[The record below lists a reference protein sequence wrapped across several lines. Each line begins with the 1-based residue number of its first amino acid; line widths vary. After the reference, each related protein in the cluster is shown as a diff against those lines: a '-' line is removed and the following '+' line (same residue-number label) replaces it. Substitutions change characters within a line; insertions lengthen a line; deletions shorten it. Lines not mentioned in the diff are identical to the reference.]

1 MFSGFAVWP
10 LSMSLTSTPLNI
22 GIVAG
27 EASGDILAAG
37 LLRELRDRNPGMRA
51 EGVAGPE
58 MIATGCNDLWPLEK
72 LSVMGLVEVLAHLP
86 ELLRLRRDV
95 VRHFSSTRPDVYIGV
110 DAPDFNLGLELR
122 LKRRGIRTVQYVSP
136 SIWAWRQSRA
146 AKIGRGT
153 DLVLCLFPF
162 EPEIY
167 ARHGVNAV
175 FVGHPL
181 ADLIPPNVDTH
192 AARASLNLAGHG
204 KLVAL
209 LPGSRMGEVSR
220 LADTFIETAN
230 WLRKRDP
237 DLQFVIPAATPRI
250 RDFLEARLT
259 ARQSD
264 GINIVDG
271 RSRDVMAA
279 ADAVL
284 LASGTAALEAMLLKR
299 PMVVS
304 YRVSALTYF
313 LVRALRLLKLPYVS
327 LPNVLARKKIVP
339 ECLQGDARPE
349 ILGEEILKLL
359 QDPVA
364 SGRQTQVFDEIHATL
379 RRNAN
384 ARAADAVLQLTGG

>member
-1 MFSGFAVWP
+1 M
-10 LSMSLTSTPLNI
+10 TLNI

-37 LLRELRDRNPGMRA
+37 LLRELRERHPGMHA

-58 MIATGCNDLWPLEK
+58 MIEAGCRDLWPLEK
-72 LSVMGLVEVLAHLP
+72 LSVMGLIEVLAHLP

-95 VRHFSSTRPDVYIGV
+95 VTHFSATRPDVFIGV
-110 DAPDFNLGLELR
+110 DAPDFNLGLESR
-122 LKRRGIRTVQYVSP
+122 LKQRGIKTVQYVSP
-136 SIWAWRQSRA
+136 SIWAWRQGRA

-181 ADLIPPNVDTH
+181 ADLIPESVDAT
-192 AARASLNLAGHG
+192 AMRASLDLPVEG
-204 KLVAL
+204 KLLAL
-209 LPGSRMGEVSR
+209 LPGSRMSEVSR
-220 LADTFIETAN
+220 LADTFFETAE
-230 WLRKRDP
+230 WLHERDENVR
-237 DLQFVIPAATPRI
+237 FVIPAATPRI
-250 RDFLEARLT
+250 RELLERKLAGRCAASAAT
-259 ARQSD
+259 
-264 GINIVDG
+264 IIDG

-304 YRVSALTYF
+304 YKVSALTYF

-327 LPNVLARKKIVP
+327 LPNVLAKKKIVP
-339 ECLQGDARPE
+339 ECLQGDARPDV
-349 ILGEEILKLL
+349 LGPQVLRLL
-359 QDPVA
+359 QDA
-364 SGRQTQVFDEIHATL
+364 AARESQTRVFGEIHATL
-379 RRNAN
+379 RQNAS
-384 ARAADAVLQLTGG
+384 ARAADAVLELAGG

>member
-1 MFSGFAVWP
+1 MT
-10 LSMSLTSTPLNI
+10 LHI

-37 LLRELRDRNPGMRA
+37 LLRELRERQPELRA
-51 EGVAGPE
+51 EGVAGPG
-58 MIATGCNDLWPLEK
+58 MIAAGCRDLWPLEK

-95 VRHFSSTRPDVYIGV
+95 VRHFSTTRPDVYIGV
-110 DAPDFNLGLELR
+110 DAPDFNLGLESR

-167 ARHGVNAV
+167 AKHGVNAV
-175 FVGHPL
+175 YVGHPL
-181 ADLIPPNVDTH
+181 ADLIPRHVD
-192 AARASLNLAGHG
+192 AMDARRALELPLER

-209 LPGSRMGEVSR
+209 LPGSRMSEVSR
-220 LADTFIETAN
+220 LTDTFLATAE
-230 WLRKRDP
+230 WLRQRDP
-237 DLQFVIPAATPRI
+237 SLQFVIPAATPGI
-250 RDFLEARLT
+250 RDWLEARLA
-259 ARQSD
+259 ARRLAQD
-264 GINIVDG
+264 VVIVDG

-279 ADAVL
+279 ADVVL

-313 LVRALRLLKLPYVS
+313 LVRLFRLLKLPYVS
-327 LPNVLARKKIVP
+327 LPNVLAGKKIVP
-339 ECLQGDARPE
+339 ECLQGDARADV
-349 ILGEEILKLL
+349 LGQELLTLL
-359 QDPVA
+359 QDPAA
-364 SGRQTQVFDEIHATL
+364 SARQTAIFDEIHDTL
-379 RRNAN
+379 RCNAN
-384 ARAADAVLQLTGG
+384 ARAADAVLRLAGG

>member
-1 MFSGFAVWP
+1 MTLHV
-10 LSMSLTSTPLNI
+10 

-37 LLRELRDRNPGMRA
+37 LLHELRKRHPELRA

-58 MIATGCNDLWPLEK
+58 MIAAGCRDLWPLEK

-95 VRHFSSTRPDVYIGV
+95 VHHFSTSRPDVYIGV
-110 DAPDFNLGLELR
+110 DAPDFNLGLESR

-167 ARHGVNAV
+167 AKHGVNAV
-175 FVGHPL
+175 YVGHPL
-181 ADLIPPNVDTH
+181 ADLVPRHVDTRD
-192 AARASLNLAGHG
+192 ARRALDLPLER

-209 LPGSRMGEVSR
+209 LPGSRMSEVSR
-220 LADTFIETAN
+220 LADAFLATAE
-230 WLRKRDP
+230 WLRQRDP
-237 DLQFVIPAATPRI
+237 SLQFVVPAATPRI
-250 RDFLEARLT
+250 RDWLEARL
-259 ARQSD
+259 AAVPLER
-264 GINIVDG
+264 NVVIVDG

-313 LVRALRLLKLPYVS
+313 LVRLFRLLKLPYVS
-327 LPNVLARKKIVP
+327 LPNVLAGKKIVP
-339 ECLQGDARPE
+339 ECLQGDARAD
-349 ILGEEILKLL
+349 ILGEELLTLL
-359 QDPVA
+359 QNPAA
-364 SGRQTQVFDEIHATL
+364 SARQTEIFDEIHATL
-379 RRNAN
+379 RCNAN
-384 ARAADAVLQLTGG
+384 ARAADAVLRLAGG

>member
-1 MFSGFAVWP
+1 MA
-10 LSMSLTSTPLNI
+10 LKL

-37 LLRELRDRNPGMRA
+37 LLRELAHRDPAVRA

-58 MIATGCNDLWPLEK
+58 MIAAGCRDLWPLEK
-72 LSVMGLVEVLAHLP
+72 LSVMGLAEVLAHLP

-95 VRHFSSTRPDVYIGV
+95 VAHFASSRPDVFVGV
-110 DAPDFNLGLELR
+110 DSPDFNLGLESR
-122 LKRRGIRTVQYVSP
+122 LKRHGLKTVQYVSP
-136 SIWAWRQSRA
+136 SIWAWRQGRA

-167 ARHGVNAV
+167 ARHGVKAV

-181 ADLIPPNVDTH
+181 ADIIPDRVDAL
-192 AARASLNLAGHG
+192 AARRSLQLEAEGP
-204 KLVAL
+204 LLAL
-209 LPGSRMGEVSR
+209 LPGSRMSEVTR
-220 LADTFIETAN
+220 LSETFFETAA
-230 WLRKRDP
+230 WLAAREPGLR
-237 DLQFVIPAATPRI
+237 FVVPAATPRI
-250 RDFLEARLT
+250 RQHLQKVLDAQKT
-259 ARQSD
+259 ALD
-264 GINIVDG
+264 IILVDG

-304 YRVSALTYF
+304 YRVNFLTYA
-313 LVRALRLLKLPYVS
+313 LVRLLRLLKLPYVS
-327 LPNVLARKKIVP
+327 LPNVLAGRHLVP
-339 ECLQGDARPE
+339 ECLQDDARAAVIGPR
-349 ILGEEILKLL
+349 LL
-359 QDPVA
+359 ELLRDHDARHQ
-364 SGRQTQVFDEIHATL
+364 QTAVFGDIHATL

-384 ARAADAVLQLTGG
+384 ARAADAITELAGG

>member
-1 MFSGFAVWP
+1 MT
-10 LSMSLTSTPLNI
+10 LKI

-37 LLRELRDRNPGMRA
+37 LLQELRKRHPDMQA

-58 MIATGCNDLWPLEK
+58 MIAAGCRDLWPLEK

-95 VRHFSSTRPDVYIGV
+95 VTHFSRTRPDLYIGV
-110 DAPDFNLGLELR
+110 DAPDFNLGLEAR
-122 LKRRGIRTVQYVSP
+122 LKKRGLRTVQYVSP

-181 ADLIPPNVDTH
+181 ADLIPRHVDVN
-192 AARASLNLAGHG
+192 AARASLGLVSPGH
-204 KLVAL
+204 LVAL
-209 LPGSRMGEVSR
+209 LPGSRMSEVTR
-220 LADTFIETAN
+220 LAKTFLQTAA
-230 WLRKRDP
+230 WLHERDATCR
-237 DLQFVIPAATPRI
+237 FAIPAATPRI
-250 RDFLEARLT
+250 RTFLEAQLE
-259 ARQSD
+259 AS
-264 GINIVDG
+264 GLNNIIEIVDG

-327 LPNVLARKKIVP
+327 LPNVLAKKKIVP
-339 ECLQGDARPE
+339 ECLQGDSRADILGPE
-349 ILGEEILKLL
+349 ILGLL
-359 QDPVA
+359 QDE
-364 SGRQTQVFDEIHATL
+364 GERTRQTQVFDEIHAIL
-379 RRNAN
+379 QRNAN